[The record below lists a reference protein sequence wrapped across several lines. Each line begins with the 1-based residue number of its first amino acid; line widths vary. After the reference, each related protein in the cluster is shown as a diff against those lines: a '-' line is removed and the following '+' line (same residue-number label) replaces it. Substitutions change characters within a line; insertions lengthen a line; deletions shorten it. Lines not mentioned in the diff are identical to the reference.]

1 MKCIKD
7 FVTEGIVSSSVF
19 TPSGVYYHDAF
30 ALWLLHF
37 GKGKFKVKATK
48 DGIEGEGDIDL
59 FVPSV
64 KIAGSHINKWKG
76 TITIS
81 TTEDK
86 DLRGLFAAFSYV
98 ERIVLTECSTLDT
111 FEGLPQKIDHL
122 EVCLLTNL
130 KKDVRCVSKVGELNA
145 YDNNLSA
152 EEIADG
158 FHFPTKLV

>member
-1 MKCIKD
+1 MKGIKD
-7 FVTEGIVSSSVF
+7 FVTEGVVSSSVF

-64 KIAGSHINKWKG
+64 KIYGSHINKWKG

-86 DLRGLFAAFSYV
+86 DLRGLFSAFSYV
-98 ERIVLTECSTLDT
+98 ERIVLTECSTLET

-152 EEIADG
+152 EEIMDG